1 MPRGV
6 RQVMAALACA
16 FACALHMPL
25 PAQAQQSVEEFYR
38 GRNLNLV
45 VGYGPGGGYDVYA
58 RLVARHIGRFI
69 PGRPNVVVQN
79 MPGAGSLVAT
89 NFLFNT
95 APKDGSTI
103 GAFARDMAL
112 MGVLGG
118 NANTRFDPQKF
129 TWLGTV
135 ASGADDAYL
144 MIARK
149 DAAVQSIDD
158 AKRPGGPTLLLG
170 GTGEGAGGND
180 WATMLRDTIPLRLKV
195 IAGYPDSA
203 AMFLAIER
211 KEIDGRSL
219 DYSSLKSSRPDWLK
233 TNSPVRVI
241 LQFGR
246 RTRHPDFP
254 DVPTAL
260 ELAPDDR
267 VRALIDMAELSNT
280 LSRPFA
286 APPGIPEDRAT
297 ALKAAFLAMCGDA
310 SFRADAEK
318 LRVDVSP
325 LDGKSVRDVIDKLA
339 TAPKDVRDQ
348 MRQIRYESE
357 KKGG

>member
-1 MPRGV
+1 
-6 RQVMAALACA
+6 MAKPWMRVAITSMALCLLAT
-16 FACALHMPL
+16 FARA
-25 PAQAQQSVEEFYR
+25 QSVEEFYR
-38 GRNLNLV
+38 GRTVPLV

-69 PGRPNVVVQN
+69 PGTPNVIVQN

-89 NFLFNT
+89 NYLYNT
-95 APKDGSTI
+95 APRDGSVI
-103 GAFARDMAL
+103 GAFARDMAM

-118 NANTRFDPQKF
+118 NANARFDPQRF
-129 TWLGTV
+129 TWLGTA

-144 MIARK
+144 MLVRK
-149 DAAVQSIDD
+149 DAAVKTIAD
-158 AKRPGGPTLLLG
+158 AQKPGGPTLVLG

-180 WATMLRDTIPLRLKV
+180 WANMLRDTIPLNLRM

-203 AMFLAIER
+203 AMFMAIER

-233 TNSPVRVI
+233 PDSPVHVI

-254 DVPTAL
+254 DAPTAL
-260 ELAPDDR
+260 ELAPNDR
-267 VRALIDMAELSNT
+267 VRTLIDMAELSNT

-286 APPGIPEDRAT
+286 APPGIPEDRAR
-297 ALKAAFLAMCGDA
+297 ALQKAFIAMCADA
-310 SFRADAEK
+310 EYRADAAK

-325 LDGKSVRDVIDKLA
+325 LDAAAVRDVIDKIA
-339 TAPKDVRDQ
+339 NTPKDVRDQ

>member
-1 MPRGV
+1 MRRTFRLPV
-6 RQVMAALACA
+6 AALASALACVLLSG
-16 FACALHMPL
+16 FAVR
-25 PAQAQQSVEEFYR
+25 AQHSVEDFYR
-38 GRNLNLV
+38 GRNVNLV

-69 PGRPNVVVQN
+69 PGQPNVVVQN

-95 APKDGSTI
+95 APKDGSTF
-103 GAFARDMAL
+103 GTFARDMAL

-118 NANTRFDPQKF
+118 NANARYDPQKF

-149 DAAVQSIDD
+149 DAAVKKIED
-158 AKRPGGPTLLLG
+158 AMRPGGPTLLLG

-180 WATMLRDTIPLRLKV
+180 WANMLRDTIPLRLKV

-233 TNSPVRVI
+233 PDSPVRVV

-254 DVPTAL
+254 EAPTAL

-286 APPGIPEDRAT
+286 APPGIPEERALALQT
-297 ALKAAFLAMCGDA
+297 AFSAMCQDA
-310 SFRADAEK
+310 AFRADAER
-318 LRVDVSP
+318 LRVDVSH
-325 LDGKSVRDVIDKLA
+325 LDGKIVRDVIDKLA
-339 TAPKDVRDQ
+339 NAPRDVRDR
-348 MRQIRYESE
+348 MRQIRYEHD

>member
-1 MPRGV
+1 MKRILF
-6 RQVMAALACA
+6 AAT
-16 FACALHMPL
+16 ALVASFLHA
-25 PAQAQQSVEEFYR
+25 PAQAQPVDDFYR
-38 GRNLNLV
+38 GRNLMLV
-45 VGYGPGGGYDVYA
+45 VGYGPGGGYDIYA
-58 RLVARHIGRFI
+58 RVMARFIGRHM
-69 PGRPNVVVQN
+69 PGNPNVVVQN
-79 MPGAGSLVAT
+79 MPGAGSLLAT
-89 NFLFNT
+89 NFLYNT

-129 TWLGTV
+129 TWLGTA

-149 DAAVQSIDD
+149 DSVIKSIAD
-158 AKRPGGPTLLLG
+158 ARKPGGPPLVLG

-180 WATMLRDTIPLRLKV
+180 WANMLRDTIPLNLKM

-211 KEIDGRSL
+211 REIDGRSL

-233 TNSPVRVI
+233 PGSPVHVI

-254 DVPTAL
+254 DIPTAL
-260 ELAPDDR
+260 ELAPNDR
-267 VRALIDMAELSNT
+267 VRQLIDMAELSNT

-286 APPGIPEDRAT
+286 APPGIPDDRAR
-297 ALKAAFLAMCGDA
+297 ALQLAFMAACNDPEL
-310 SFRADAEK
+310 RAEAEK
-318 LRVDVSP
+318 LRIDISPTSGEDVQS
-325 LDGKSVRDVIDKLA
+325 LVAQVFAADSAVVERAKRI
-339 TAPKDVRDQ
+339 TQ
-348 MRQIRYESE
+348 E
-357 KKGG
+357 

>member
-1 MPRGV
+1 
-6 RQVMAALACA
+6 
-16 FACALHMPL
+16 
-25 PAQAQQSVEEFYR
+25 
-38 GRNLNLV
+38 
-45 VGYGPGGGYDVYA
+45 
-58 RLVARHIGRFI
+58 
-69 PGRPNVVVQN
+69 
-79 MPGAGSLVAT
+79 
-89 NFLFNT
+89 
-95 APKDGSTI
+95 
-103 GAFARDMAL
+103 MAL

-149 DAAVQSIDD
+149 DSVIKTIAD
-158 AKRPGGPTLLLG
+158 AQTPGGPVLVLG

-180 WATMLRDTIPLRLKV
+180 WANMLRDTIPLNLKM

-211 KEIDGRSL
+211 REIDGRSL

-233 TNSPVRVI
+233 PDSPVQVI

-254 DVPTAL
+254 NVPTAL
-260 ELAPDDR
+260 ELAPNAR
-267 VRALIDMAELSNT
+267 VRQLIDMAELSNT

-286 APPGIPEDRAT
+286 APPGIPDDRARALQT
-297 ALKAAFLAMCGDA
+297 AFMAATRDPEL
-310 SFRADAEK
+310 RAEADK
-318 LRVDVSP
+318 LRIDISP
-325 LDGKSVRDVIDKLA
+325 LDAAGVRDVIDKLA
-339 TAPKDVRDQ
+339 ATPKDVRDW
-348 MRQIRYESE
+348 MRQIRYESD

>member
-1 MPRGV
+1 MKRILF
-6 RQVMAALACA
+6 AAT
-16 FACALHMPL
+16 ALVASFLHA
-25 PAQAQQSVEEFYR
+25 PAQAQPVDDFYR
-38 GRNLNLV
+38 GRNLMLV

-58 RLVARHIGRFI
+58 RVMARFIGRHM
-69 PGRPNVVVQN
+69 PGNPNVVVQN
-79 MPGAGSLVAT
+79 MPGAGSLLAT
-89 NFLFNT
+89 NFLYNT

-129 TWLGTV
+129 TWLGTA

-149 DAAVQSIDD
+149 DSVIKSIAD
-158 AKRPGGPTLLLG
+158 ARKPGGPPLVLG

-180 WATMLRDTIPLRLKV
+180 WANMLRDTIPLNLKM

-211 KEIDGRSL
+211 REIDGRSL

-233 TNSPVRVI
+233 PGSPVHVI

-254 DVPTAL
+254 DIPTAL
-260 ELAPDDR
+260 ELAPNDR
-267 VRALIDMAELSNT
+267 VRQLIDMAELSNT

-286 APPGIPEDRAT
+286 APPGIPDDRAR
-297 ALKAAFLAMCGDA
+297 ALQLAFMAACNDPEL
-310 SFRADAEK
+310 RAEAEK
-318 LRVDVSP
+318 LRIDISP
-325 LDGKSVRDVIDKLA
+325 LDAAGVRDVIDKLA
-339 TAPKDVRDQ
+339 ATPKDVRDW
-348 MRQIRYESE
+348 MRQIRYESD